1 MHGNRVGDADTA
13 RFEDASQS
21 NICRHSVKSHVEELA
36 IFGAPPIF
44 PYKLHVGRPNI
55 GDRSTLLDRINDILD
70 RKWLTNDGPYLQQFE
85 KHICELTGVKHC
97 VAVCNATIGL
107 EILAKAIGL
116 SGEVI
121 VPSFTFAATAHA
133 LRWLGITP
141 VFSDIDRAT
150 HNIDPRQAEEL
161 ITARTSGI
169 IGVHLWGRPCNMDAL
184 VHLTQRHGL
193 TLLFD
198 AAHAL
203 GCSYNGRM
211 IGGFGDAEIFSFHAT
226 KFINTFEGGAIV
238 TNKDEL
244 AAKLRLMRNFG
255 FTGLDTV
262 ACLGTNGKLNEV
274 CAAMG
279 LNSIASMD
287 TFIEINRRHYDQYR
301 REMAI
306 VPGISLAFYDEDE
319 KNNYQ
324 YIVLEIEEQI
334 AGVGRDVLEKI
345 LWAENVLA
353 RRYFYPGCHR
363 MEPYRTEQP
372 GASAH
377 LRNTQWL
384 AERILCLPTGSA
396 VTSNDVASICAL
408 IRFVLENAAAVKE
421 RLAMEPII
429 RRAQQEN
436 PLEFDV

>member
-1 MHGNRVGDADTA
+1 MPLYANRTADDNVA
-13 RFEDASQS
+13 GFDEAWQPNAS
-21 NICRHSVKSHVEELA
+21 HAVKSRVEELA
-36 IFGAPPIF
+36 IFGAPPAF
-44 PYKLHVGRPNI
+44 PHKLHVGRPNI
-55 GDRSTLLDRINDILD
+55 GDRGAFLARINDILD
-70 RKWLTNDGPYLQQFE
+70 RRWLTNDGPYLQQFE
-85 KHICELTGVKHC
+85 KHICELVGVKHC

-107 EILAKAIGL
+107 EIVAKAMGL

-141 VFSDIDRAT
+141 VFCDIDRAT

-161 ITARTSGI
+161 ITARTRGI
-169 IGVHLWGRPCNMDAL
+169 IGVHLWGRPCNIDAL
-184 VHLTQRHGL
+184 VDLTQRRGL

-198 AAHAL
+198 AAHAF
-203 GCSYNGRM
+203 GCSYKGRM

-226 KFINTFEGGAIV
+226 KFINTFEGGAIL

-287 TFIEINRRHYDQYR
+287 TFIEINRRYYDQYR

-306 VPGISLAFYDEDE
+306 VPGISMAFYEEGE

-324 YIVLEIEEQI
+324 YIVLEIEEETT
-334 AGVGRDVLEKI
+334 GLSRDVLEKI
-345 LWAENVLA
+345 LCAENVLA

-372 GASAH
+372 TASTH
-377 LRNTQWL
+377 LPNTQWL

-408 IRFVLENAAAVKE
+408 IRFILENAAAVKE
-421 RLAMEPII
+421 RLATEPIF
-429 RRAQQEN
+429 RHS
-436 PLEFDV
+436 